1 MKVEPSLAFTR
12 LPRCHP
18 AIRPGYEPSNSG
30 RRWVLT
36 VEGDAKRKSR
46 EPASRQWQQQLSP
59 VEPTGSTRDVHDG
72 PTAPTTARP
81 MPLSAVTTAHDRLAP
96 AMPTDRLAP
105 AMPTVPSASS
115 ADCTV
120 AEPEVPGK
128 MLSGVLARP
137 EVLRSSVSLSA
148 IEPRPSTM
156 ELKIVQLHA
165 GVGSLNDAGD
175 STAGACSATADAGA
189 SAVEELRAPRRLSRC
204 DSMGG

>member
-1 MKVEPSLAFTR
+1 
-12 LPRCHP
+12 
-18 AIRPGYEPSNSG
+18 
-30 RRWVLT
+30 
-36 VEGDAKRKSR
+36 
-46 EPASRQWQQQLSP
+46 
-59 VEPTGSTRDVHDG
+59 
-72 PTAPTTARP
+72 
-81 MPLSAVTTAHDRLAP
+81 MPLSAVTTAHGLAP
-96 AMPTDRLAP
+96 AMPN
-105 AMPTVPSASS
+105 VPSTSS

-156 ELKIVQLHA
+156 ELKVVQLHEHRVYA

-175 STAGACSATADAGA
+175 SMAGACSATADAGA